1 MDIDFENI
9 PQQETPPKA
18 GAMIDYSN
26 LQSVYAEPE
35 ASSMIETF
43 RAIGYSIET
52 AIADIIDNSIT
63 AGAKNIWIDYNWKG
77 PNTTL
82 SILDDGSGMNNEQLI
97 QAMRPGSKN
106 PLDVRS
112 DNDLGRFGLGLKT
125 ASFSQ
130 SRKFTVVSKA
140 IDCETVFWS
149 WDLDYVNQ
157 EKAWK
162 LIRYVPN
169 ESHWLE
175 KIETV
180 KTGTYVIWWDL
191 DRLTKGTSEESEEAK
206 SKFLEIMDTVKS
218 HLSMVFHRY
227 IDEGLKIYFRDRLIK
242 PWDPFMIGVDGL
254 QTKPETKLECGA
266 IKIKGFILPHRTKL
280 SAEQYNYGKGPKD
293 SWTAHQGFYVYRK
306 RRLLVAGDWLGLFKR
321 EVHYD
326 LCRVKIDLPN
336 NFDDDWQIDIKK
348 SIARP
353 PSIYREQ
360 IKALA
365 KEVRNQ
371 ALEVYR
377 HKGKVLKRK
386 LASDEYFPFWE
397 ERVRHGKRFYK
408 INRNH
413 PLLNVLLSKSGD
425 LKKEIERVIQFIEET
440 IPVPLITLQESEN
453 ENPHGQPFEGIDH
466 NAIKETMQKLFS
478 SFLSSGLSID
488 KAKARILNTEP
499 YNFYP
504 EYIEFLIHE

>member
-1 MDIDFENI
+1 
-9 PQQETPPKA
+9 
-18 GAMIDYSN
+18 MIDYSN
-26 LQSVYAEPE
+26 IQSTFAEPE

-63 AGAKNIWIDYNWKG
+63 AGAKNIWIDYDWKG
-77 PNTTL
+77 SMTTL
-82 SILDDGSGMNNEQLI
+82 SILDDGIGMNNEQLI

-106 PLDVRS
+106 PLDIRS
-112 DNDLGRFGLGLKT
+112 HDDLGRFGLGLKT

-130 SRKFTVVSKA
+130 SRRFTVFSKSKDFKPA
-140 IDCETVFWS
+140 FWT

-157 EKAWK
+157 EQAWK
-162 LIRYVPN
+162 LIRFIRN
-169 ESHWLE
+169 EENW
-175 KIETV
+175 IQIINTV
-180 KTGTYVIWWDL
+180 ETGTCVIWWDL
-191 DRLTKGTSEESEEAK
+191 DRLTKDTSEDSEEAK
-206 SKFLEIMDTVKS
+206 SKFLETMDYVKS

-227 IDEGLKIYFRDRLIK
+227 MDEGLKIFFRDRQIK

-254 QTKPETKLECGA
+254 QTKPETKLESGS
-266 IKIKGFILPHRTKL
+266 IRIKGFVLPHRSKL

-293 SWTAHQGFYVYRK
+293 SWTAHQGFYVYRN

-321 EVHYD
+321 EGHYD
-326 LCRVKIDLPN
+326 LCRIQIDLPN
-336 NFDDDWQIDIKK
+336 NFDESWQIDIKK

-360 IKALA
+360 ILSLA

-371 ALEVYR
+371 AVEVYR

-397 ERVRHGKRFYK
+397 ERARHGKRFYK

-413 PLLNVLLSKSGD
+413 PILNGLLAKAGD
-425 LKKEIERVIQFIEET
+425 MKNDIEKVIQFIEET

-453 ENPHGQPFEGIDH
+453 EKPHGQPFEGIDH
-466 NAIKETMQKLFS
+466 NAIKETMLKLFS
-478 SFLSSGLSID
+478 DFVSTGLSVE

-499 YNFYP
+499 FNFYP
-504 EYIEFLIHE
+504 EYLEFIANE

>member
-1 MDIDFENI
+1 
-9 PQQETPPKA
+9 
-18 GAMIDYSN
+18 MIDYS
-26 LQSVYAEPE
+26 SIESTSAEPE

-63 AGAKNIWIDYNWKG
+63 AGAKNIWVDYDWKG

-82 SILDDGSGMNNEQLI
+82 SILDDGYGMNNEQLI

-106 PLDVRS
+106 PLDDRNI
-112 DNDLGRFGLGLKT
+112 DDLGRFGLGLKT

-130 SRKFTVVSKA
+130 TRKFTVVSKA
-140 IDCETVFWS
+140 PDYKPVFWS

-162 LIRYVPN
+162 LIRYMPN
-169 ESHWLE
+169 QDKRLE
-175 KIETV
+175 KMDSV
-180 KTGTYVIWWDL
+180 NTGTCVIWWDL
-191 DRLTKGTSEESEEAK
+191 DRLTKDTSEESEKAK
-206 SKFLEIMDTVKS
+206 GKFLGIMDSVKS

-227 IDEGLKIYFRDRLIK
+227 MDEGLKIHFRDRLVK
-242 PWDPFMIGVDGL
+242 QWDPFMVGVDGL
-254 QTKPETKLECGA
+254 QTKPETRLEGGS
-266 IKIKGFILPHRTKL
+266 IKIKGFVLPHRSKL
-280 SAEQYNYGKGPKD
+280 SPEQYNEGKGPKD
-293 SWTAHQGFYVYRK
+293 SWTAHQGFYVYRN

-326 LCRVKIDLPN
+326 LCRILIDLPN
-336 NFDDDWQIDIKK
+336 NFDDHWQIDIKK

-360 IKALA
+360 ILALA
-365 KEVRNQ
+365 KDVRNQ
-371 ALEVYR
+371 AVEVYR

-386 LASDEYFPFWE
+386 LASEEYFPFWE
-397 ERVRHGKRFYK
+397 ERARHGKRFYK

-413 PLLNVLLSKSGD
+413 PLLAELYIKSGD
-425 LKKEIERVIQFIEET
+425 FKKDIDRVIQFIEET

-453 ENPHGQPFEGIDH
+453 EKPHGQPFEGIDH
-466 NAIKETMQKLFS
+466 NAIKETMQKLFNG
-478 SFLSSGLSID
+478 FVANGLSFER
-488 KAKARILNTEP
+488 AKARILNTEP

-504 EYIEFLIHE
+504 QYIEYLTNE